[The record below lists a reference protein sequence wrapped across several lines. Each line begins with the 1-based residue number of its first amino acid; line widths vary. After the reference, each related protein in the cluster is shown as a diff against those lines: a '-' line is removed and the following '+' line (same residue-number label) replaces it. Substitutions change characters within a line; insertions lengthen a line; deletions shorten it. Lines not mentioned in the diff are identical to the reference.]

1 MIIFTI
7 FNELAN
13 SYLDFL
19 NIHLPCSALY
29 FCCATQQLL
38 KVKNCNGVNL
48 TLTMCF
54 FKGLFSKESET
65 LLFVSPEIF
74 IEDCQV
80 ILKKW
85 RIYPSMW
92 TIYLTYFFFW
102 HCLVIKKLMTSA
114 CNRWFQD
121 CSTFSLPYK
130 GFSTIAIGFIVIA
143 LVIFGIWRC
152 EGSNWNLSQKKAT
165 FKKLVLLRL
174 RKQDILLDK
183 KLMSFLPIWVFLKKS
198 YFHIANNLKKTG
210 LIKGNCMCVSVC
222 VFVCGGRGWGG

>member
-1 MIIFTI
+1 MGSIWPSPCVF
-7 FNELAN
+7 
-13 SYLDFL
+13 SKVCFL
-19 NIHLPCSALY
+19 KKVKLCFLSLPKY
-29 FCCATQQLL
+29 LL
-38 KVKNCNGVNL
+38 KIVK
-48 TLTMCF
+48 
-54 FKGLFSKESET
+54 LFWGNEEF
-65 LLFVSPEIF
+65 LLQCELF
-74 IEDCQV
+74 
-80 ILKKW
+80 
-85 RIYPSMW
+85 
-92 TIYLTYFFFW
+92 YLTYFFFW
-102 HCLVIKKLMTSA
+102 HCLVIRKLMTSA

-121 CSTFSLPYK
+121 CSTFSLLYK

-222 VFVCGGRGWGG
+222 VFVCGGRGGGRGGGGNLIFLYISGKTNLILI